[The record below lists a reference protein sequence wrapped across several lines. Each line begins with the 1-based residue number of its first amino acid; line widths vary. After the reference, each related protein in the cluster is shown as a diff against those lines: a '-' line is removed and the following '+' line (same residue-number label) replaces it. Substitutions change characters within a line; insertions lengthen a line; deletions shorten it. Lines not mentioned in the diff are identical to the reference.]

1 MQKTGFLVATTAI
14 GLVLGLTQAQGA
26 GFKINETRTT
36 ANATAGAAAIGG
48 DVTAMWN
55 NPATMTSLDGH
66 HFAFN
71 GAFIIPDTKFKKGS
85 GTNVATGNNGG
96 NGGEFAF
103 VPAVYGMWSVQDNMK
118 IGLALTVPFGLATKY
133 DKTWVGRFH
142 SVHSELKT
150 LNINPNVA
158 YKINDMWSVGL
169 GVSFQYADATLE
181 KKINNASFGAA
192 GEANSKVTGDDWGA
206 GFNVGVLFEPMKGT
220 RLGLAYRSK
229 ITHGLRG
236 KIENTGLATANA
248 AFLTALNLSNGTTK
262 VSGDLTTPESLDFSV
277 SQELGEAWTL
287 LGSVVWTRWNRFNEL
302 GFKRQDNV
310 AVNGGNVGPVER
322 QGWKNVFMFSLGADW
337 KFAKDWVAHFGVAYD
352 QSPVSKQHRSPRLPG
367 NDRTWLAT
375 GLDWSVT
382 DWAKVGLSYTYIF
395 VKDAKIDITNGVN
408 PFVPGSGNRLQGK
421 FESDIHI
428 IGINANF
435 KF

>member
-1 MQKTGFLVATTAI
+1 MQKTGFLIATTTI
-14 GLVLGLTQAQGA
+14 GLVLGLTQAQAA
-26 GFKINETRTT
+26 GFKIAETRTV
-36 ANATAGAAAIGG
+36 ANATAGSGAISG
-48 DVTAMWN
+48 DVTTMWN
-55 NPATMTSLDGH
+55 NPATMTSLNGH
-66 HFAFN
+66 HFA
-71 GAFIIPDTKFKKGS
+71 GAGSFIIPNTKFKKGS
-85 GTNVATGNNGG
+85 GTPAARTGNNGG

-103 VPAVYGMWSVQDNMK
+103 VPAVYGMWSIQDNVK
-118 IGLALTVPFGLATKY
+118 LGLALTVPFGLATKY
-133 DKTWVGRFH
+133 DKDWVGRFH
-142 SVHSELKT
+142 SVKSELKT
-150 LNINPNVA
+150 LNINPNIA
-158 YKINDMWSVGL
+158 YKISDMWSVGL

-181 KKINNASFGAA
+181 KSINNASFAGA
-192 GEANSKVTGDDWGA
+192 GEAKSKVTGDDWGA
-206 GFNVGVLFEPMKGT
+206 GFNVGLLYEPMKGT

-236 KIENTGLATANA
+236 KIENTGLAAGA
-248 AFLTALNLSNGTTK
+248 AAGGQVMAGAQLVNGTTK
-262 VSGDLTTPESLDFSV
+262 VSGDLVTPESLDFSV

-302 GFKRQDNV
+302 GFKRQS
-310 AVNGGNVGPVER
+310 NGATVGSIER

-352 QSPVSKQHRSPRLPG
+352 QSPISNQHCSPRLPG

-395 VKDAKIDITNGVN
+395 VKDAKMNILSGVT
-408 PFVPGSGNRLQGK
+408 PVYAGDRLQGK
-421 FESDIHI
+421 VETNINI

>member
-1 MQKTGFLVATTAI
+1 MQKTGFLIATTAI
-14 GLVLGLTQAQGA
+14 GLVLGLTQSQAA
-26 GFKINETRTT
+26 GFKIAETRTV
-36 ANATAGAAAIGG
+36 ANATAGSGAISG
-48 DVTAMWN
+48 DVTTMWN
-55 NPATMTSLDGH
+55 NPATMTSLKGH
-66 HFAFN
+66 HFA
-71 GAFIIPDTKFKKGS
+71 GAGSFIIPDTKFKKGD
-85 GTNVATGNNGG
+85 GTTSTLTGGNGG

-103 VPAVYGMWSVQDNMK
+103 VPAVYGMWSVQDNVK
-118 IGLALTVPFGLATKY
+118 VGLGLTVPFGLATKF
-133 DKTWVGRFH
+133 DKDWVGRFH
-142 SVHSELKT
+142 SVEAELKT

-181 KKINNASFGAA
+181 KAVNNRSFAVVNT
-192 GEANSKVTGDDWGA
+192 EANSKVTGDDWGA
-206 GFNVGVLFEPMKGT
+206 GFNVGLLFEPMKGT

-236 KIENTGLATANA
+236 EINNTGLVAGAAAAN
-248 AFLTALNLSNGTTK
+248 LTNGVTK
-262 VSGDLTTPESLDFSV
+262 VSGDLTTPESIDFSAAHD
-277 SQELGEAWTL
+277 LNEAWTL

-302 GFKRQDNV
+302 GFKKRSD
-310 AVNGGNVGPVER
+310 GGVVGTIER

-352 QSPVSKQHRSPRLPG
+352 QSPVSDEHRGPRLPG

-375 GLDWSVT
+375 GLDWSVA

-395 VKDAKIDITNGVN
+395 VRDAKVNQVNGQSALAG
-408 PFVPGSGNRLQGK
+408 FPGGNRLQGK
-421 FESDIHI
+421 FESNINI

>member
-36 ANATAGAAAIGG
+36 ANATAGAAAMGG
-48 DVTAMWN
+48 DLTTMWN

-66 HFAFN
+66 QFAFN
-71 GAFIIPDTKFKKGS
+71 GAFIIPNTKFKKGS
-85 GTNVATGNNGG
+85 GTTATLTGNNGG

-118 IGLALTVPFGLATKY
+118 VGLALTVPFGLATKY

-169 GVSFQYADATLE
+169 GVSFQYADATIE
-181 KKINNASFGAA
+181 KQINNASFGGA

-206 GFNVGVLFEPMKGT
+206 GFNVGLMFEPMKGT

-229 ITHGLRG
+229 VTHGLRG
-236 KIENTGLATANA
+236 KINNTGLTAGA
-248 AFLTALNLSNGTTK
+248 AALGLVNGATK
-262 VSGDLTTPESLDFSV
+262 VSGDLTTPESVDFSF
-277 SQELGEAWTL
+277 SQDLGEAWTV

-302 GFKRQDNV
+302 GFKSQ
-310 AVNGGNVGPVER
+310 ATGATVGVVER

-337 KFAKDWVAHFGVAYD
+337 KFAKDWVAHAGVAYD
-352 QSPVSKQHRSPRLPG
+352 QSPISNEHRGPRLPG
-367 NDRTWLAT
+367 GDRTWLAT

-395 VKDAKIDITNGVN
+395 VKDAKVNNVNGVSARL
-408 PFVPGSGNRLQGK
+408 PGGNRLQGK

-428 IGINANF
+428 IGVNANF